1 MTSLTYQW
9 LPVDA
14 EIKRPVGR
22 PRTRTRPRK
31 EYQREWYYL
40 KRYGNTDRLN
50 PEFVKSKQTRN
61 RFVDV
66 EIEFYHMAALTEFDL
81 TPIV

>member
-9 LPVDA
+9 LPMDA

-40 KRYGNTDRLN
+40 KRYGNLDRLN
-50 PEFVKSKQTRN
+50 PEFVKPKQTRQP
-61 RFVDV
+61 RAEV
-66 EIEFYHMAALTEFDL
+66 EIEFYYLPALSEDDYL
-81 TPIV
+81 S

>member
-9 LPVDA
+9 LPLDTK
-14 EIKRPVGR
+14 IKRPVGR

-31 EYQREWYYL
+31 EYQRAHYYL

-50 PEFVKSKQTRN
+50 PEFVKPKQTRQP
-61 RFVDV
+61 RAEV
-66 EIEFYHMAALTEFDL
+66 EIEFYYLPALSEDDYL
-81 TPIV
+81 S